1 MKVYLAAALA
11 AALTATAMSQD
22 SPADLLREL
31 QAQKALLEEQRKE
44 LKQMTE
50 TQESMAGAMDSA
62 WLVLCGALVMFMHAG
77 FAMLETGC
85 CRAKNASNVLMKN
98 LVNVSVGTLGWW
110 MFGWAFAY
118 GSQAGAFIGT
128 DGFFGLGFYTKD
140 ASGNI
145 VPVECEEGDGNCQ
158 STMLSWFFQWAFC
171 TAGATIVSGC
181 VAERVKSPT
190 YAFFAFC
197 MTSFIYPVVVAWTW
211 GGGWLASI
219 FDVGY
224 MDFAGS
230 GVVHFTGGVCG
241 LAGTVILGPRRGR
254 FENPDEF
261 EYHNIPLVVLGT
273 FALWFGWYGFNPG
286 STLSMHDKEMG
297 ALAAQVAM
305 NTTLSAATCGI
316 TVFLLK
322 FVLVRKYDVGALCN
336 GILSGLVSITA
347 GCGNMECGSAVLT
360 GFIGAFF
367 YQAASSLL
375 VRLKID
381 DPVDASAVHGAC
393 GIWGLLAA
401 GLFDWG
407 KGFDHY
413 HGWSGFGCMTG
424 DDGACRSGLGGAAIG
439 AQIVMILAIIA
450 WAGTLSTLSFLILK
464 FSGLL
469 RIGEDIEKVGYD
481 MHSHSPPKAYAFS
494 GNDPKSSSSEE
505 SGPLDTDD
513 KEETFDSGYTL
524 DASEQYRGV
533 YLDFRYLN
541 KQDNDQAKLSLKL
554 AVRCRPRESYDDV
567 MVSIGGWLKAV
578 PLHPAAF
585 EGMHACFGW
594 LVPAGT
600 LPEAIDSSTKHL
612 ADVVHRGLVQRPHL
626 PPTCPDTLQNAL
638 ADADGFTAQAA
649 FCAAGS
655 FSPADETWASPEENS
670 ALLQQG
676 ERKAKDAAEPCA
688 GAQAF
693 HRDCLHAAS
702 TCPQCSKKIC
712 HEKALSLYNLSFADG
727 DGDARVMAAVA
738 ELKRKRESREDVVAS
753 EDELEDDD
761 LEIEALTLQDA
772 GSSQCGT
779 PTTEDNAV
787 KQAAELVLLRQQLS
801 ELRDRVETAKSSRE
815 KAVEYR

>member
-1 MKVYLAAALA
+1 MKVCLAAALA
-11 AALTATAMSQD
+11 AAFAATAMSQD
-22 SPADLLREL
+22 SPAELLREL

-110 MFGWAFAY
+110 MFGWALAY
-118 GSQAGAFIGT
+118 GSQAGSFIGT
-128 DGFFGLGFYTKD
+128 DGFF
-140 ASGNI
+140 
-145 VPVECEEGDGNCQ
+145 
-158 STMLSWFFQWAFC
+158 
-171 TAGATIVSGC
+171 GATIVSGC

-241 LAGTVILGPRRGR
+241 LAGTIILGPRRGR
-254 FENPDEF
+254 FENPEEF
-261 EYHNIPLVVLGT
+261 EYHNVPLVVLGT

-393 GIWGLLAA
+393 GVWGLLAA

-413 HGWSGFGCMTG
+413 HGWSGFGCMAG

-450 WAGTLSTLSFLILK
+450 WAGTLSTLSFLVLK

-469 RIGEDIEKVGYD
+469 RIGENIEKVGYD

-494 GNDPKSSSSEE
+494 GEAVKPIGVIPTREPMGVILSREGQGRISVRNFVFELRARGPKARAKVDNFIDTAFEFYKQKKGEEIDKSRYLYQPVLNIPKSSEE
-505 SGPLDTDD
+505 AGSDD
-513 KEETFDSGYTL
+513 DGDMARKYK
-524 DASEQYRGV
+524 
-533 YLDFRYLN
+533 RYLLSDSKSFDTLFFPEK
-541 KQDNDQAKLSLKL
+541 KQLLKL
-554 AVRCRPRESYDDV
+554 VDD
-567 MVSIGGWLKAV
+567 
-578 PLHPAAF
+578 
-585 EGMHACFGW
+585 
-594 LVPAGT
+594 
-600 LPEAIDSSTKHL
+600 
-612 ADVVHRGLVQRPHL
+612 
-626 PPTCPDTLQNAL
+626 
-638 ADADGFTAQAA
+638 
-649 FCAAGS
+649 
-655 FSPADETWASPEENS
+655 SP
-670 ALLQQG
+670 
-676 ERKAKDAAEPCA
+676 
-688 GAQAF
+688 
-693 HRDCLHAAS
+693 
-702 TCPQCSKKIC
+702 
-712 HEKALSLYNLSFADG
+712 
-727 DGDARVMAAVA
+727 
-738 ELKRKRESREDVVAS
+738 
-753 EDELEDDD
+753 
-761 LEIEALTLQDA
+761 
-772 GSSQCGT
+772 
-779 PTTEDNAV
+779 
-787 KQAAELVLLRQQLS
+787 
-801 ELRDRVETAKSSRE
+801 
-815 KAVEYR
+815 